1 MSLTTMDLTALDS
14 AAARTSV
21 GGATGVQGGPRLLLR
36 VEGALV
42 LGAALLAYAHL
53 GGTWGWFALLF
64 LLPDLSLLGYLAGA
78 DSIVTSHEA
87 EFANGL
93 MDQLDLPARGR
104 DLAQGAFLRGRQRK
118 IEVDAELKRFL
129 AEFPAGSTEAG
140 RLYDALVQLAA
151 ADGRVRPTERIFLEQ
166 VTRGL
171 GFHVEELNRRLAA
184 ASR

>member
-1 MSLTTMDLTALDS
+1 MSVPAGKGMLQS
-14 AAARTSV
+14 
-21 GGATGVQGGPRLLLR
+21 
-36 VEGALV
+36 
-42 LGAALLAYAHL
+42 LGAALGELFH
-53 GGTWGWFALLF
+53 GGKLEPRQEVSVEVLF
-64 LLPDLSLLGYLAGA
+64 GLLGYLAGA